1 MFPFKIEISPSIIN
15 YFYPFKPLKIL
26 NYFIGYPMRL
36 IWLTIILI
44 SWFFFTPSYEVV
56 KIIILGQEYL
66 VKTSANPIYFQKIAD
81 YVNSK
86 TEEIISS
93 GVDQKT
99 QQLKI
104 AVLACLNIT
113 DELFASKKHLNRTL
127 DEIKSESQIILES
140 INKKLK

>member
-1 MFPFKIEISPSIIN
+1 MNENKI
-15 YFYPFKPLKIL
+15 K
-26 NYFIGYPMRL
+26 
-36 IWLTIILI
+36 
-44 SWFFFTPSYEVV
+44 VV